1 MTGAAHIP
9 HTPTVGDYMKNA
21 LFCVES
27 AACNIRTLYDV
38 GVLDTADILDTAENL
53 AVMIRRWLEEN
64 N

>member
-1 MTGAAHIP
+1 MTGAANQP

-21 LFCVES
+21 LFFVES
-27 AACNIRTLYDV
+27 AAYDIKMLYDV
-38 GVLDTADILDTAENL
+38 GVPDTADILDTAENL